1 MKKFLPLSVIFYC
14 GTTIAAPND
23 AFLQAQ
29 NFGKPTAPLVLSASV
44 DAVNETIDVFN
55 IRESEGITDNSSGD
69 YIGFNLNAAYQFHPQ
84 WSIEGSYWHREI
96 DYSKDTN
103 DLQTTLLAI
112 RYLPNLN
119 LDKNDQLALRA
130 SVWGN
135 TANTLT
141 KSTPTSANGYT
152 FNHIEVKNPE
162 DLQFQL
168 DAIFSRKLDFM
179 NQINLFSSIGYS
191 TVSVDQLNVQ
201 AKYRGCDMNLTI
213 QSNNHYA
220 GSLKQPCTTGGV
232 TITELNIEGDA
243 NEYGVDMQKDLDYDA
258 YYASIGGSWNWRYQ
272 QFESQL
278 AYQYQR
284 LWRNDID
291 DRVTNFGN
299 NAIKDNHTLGAK
311 FSYDFNKKVTVFLKG
326 ELYQRNLIG
335 YVPFL
340 YNGVTA
346 SRLDKRYGLAS
357 IGLQFQNF

>member
-1 MKKFLPLSVIFYC
+1 MKKFFPFSIMFYC
-14 GTTIAAPND
+14 SASIAAPND

-29 NFGKPTAPLVLSASV
+29 DLKPSSSPLTLSASI
-44 DAVNETIDVFN
+44 DAVNKTIDVFD

-69 YIGFNLNAAYQFHPQ
+69 YLGFNLNATYQIHPQ
-84 WSIEGSYWHREI
+84 WYLEAAYWHREI
-96 DYSKDTN
+96 EYRVDTN
-103 DLQTTLLAI
+103 DFKSALFAI
-112 RYLPNLN
+112 RYLPDFN
-119 LDKNDQLALRA
+119 LDKNDHLALRA
-130 SVWGN
+130 SIWGN
-135 TANTLT
+135 TGSTLT
-141 KSTPTSANGYT
+141 KSSPTSANGFT
-152 FNHIEVKNPE
+152 FNRIDVKNPE
-162 DLQFQL
+162 DLQFQF

-179 NQINLFSSIGYS
+179 NQINLFSSLGYS
-191 TVSVDQLNVQ
+191 KVSVDQLNAQV
-201 AKYRGCDMNLTI
+201 KYRGCNMDLVI
-213 QSNNHYA
+213 QSNNTYTGNLA
-220 GSLKQPCTTGGV
+220 QPCEINGAV
-232 TITELNIEGDA
+232 FDYLNITGNA
-243 NEYGVDMQKDLDYDA
+243 NEYGVDMAKDLDYDA

-291 DRVTNFGN
+291 DRVTHFGN

-311 FSYDFNKKVTVFLKG
+311 FSYDFNPKVTAFIKG

-357 IGLQFQNF
+357 LGIEFHGF